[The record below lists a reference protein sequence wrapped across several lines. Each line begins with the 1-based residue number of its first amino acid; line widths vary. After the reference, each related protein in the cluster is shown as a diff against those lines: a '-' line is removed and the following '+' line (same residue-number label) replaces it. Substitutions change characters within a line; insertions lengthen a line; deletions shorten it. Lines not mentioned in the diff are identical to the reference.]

1 MIQSE
6 KATSVKKSVS
16 TLFTLLAAILNF
28 HTNAA
33 IGQRIPGLRAPW
45 VLGKRRSGPTIIS

>member
-45 VLGKRRSGPTIIS
+45 VLG